1 MKSGIG
7 SNSFY
12 NKLTVMYS
20 DRPEFIKL
28 AVNFF
33 PIIGVLFLNWDY
45 LIVIMAYI
53 AETFVIGAINVFKIL
68 KAKGKIKNIANT
80 SNSTNIQGNTQRN
93 RIILA
98 SFFVFHFNLF
108 VLFQTV
114 FVIVLDNETFKISRF
129 VNYDFILGIILFAFS
144 HALAYRKNYIKKKEY
159 LRARPDILMFLP
171 YKRIFIQ
178 QFTIIFGSFLLTAFN
193 SPVFMV
199 IILILLKM
207 LFDIKLFK
215 EISENINNL

>member
-53 AETFVIGAINVFKIL
+53 AETFVIGAINVFKI
-68 KAKGKIKNIANT
+68 
-80 SNSTNIQGNTQRN
+80 
-93 RIILA
+93 
-98 SFFVFHFNLF
+98 
-108 VLFQTV
+108 
-114 FVIVLDNETFKISRF
+114 
-129 VNYDFILGIILFAFS
+129 
-144 HALAYRKNYIKKKEY
+144 
-159 LRARPDILMFLP
+159 
-171 YKRIFIQ
+171 
-178 QFTIIFGSFLLTAFN
+178 
-193 SPVFMV
+193 
-199 IILILLKM
+199 
-207 LFDIKLFK
+207 
-215 EISENINNL
+215 